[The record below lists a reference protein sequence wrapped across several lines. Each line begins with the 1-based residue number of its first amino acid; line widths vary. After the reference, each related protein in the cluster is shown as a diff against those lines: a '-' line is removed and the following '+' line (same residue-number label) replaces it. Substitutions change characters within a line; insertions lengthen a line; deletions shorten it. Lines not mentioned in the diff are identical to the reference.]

1 MGSDIPRH
9 AASRV
14 QPDGICRAKAPRRN
28 EQHGARNHQP
38 CPELQIG
45 PRRPPRGRSADPP
58 IRCGSSDSAR
68 RIAENLAPK
77 KAGVVAFATSGDAE
91 AGDYDDKPDIIFKA
105 GHLPATFED
114 A

>member
-1 MGSDIPRH
+1 MARETINL
-9 AASRV
+9 V
-14 QPDGICRAKAPRRN
+14 QSFRSG
-28 EQHGARNHQP
+28 
-38 CPELQIG
+38 
-45 PRRPPRGRSADPP
+45 RGGRLEADPP